1 MDQTLLLHW
10 DRYLWS
16 TSPMMRGSLFRTSS
30 RRGGLINPKGQLVL
44 IVKSSQSADLG
55 SIWGDVLE
63 VWDAACLRL
72 EYYWMQV
79 ASLSRNVDGL
89 AFFTS
94 FYQASCD
101 PCHLQLACHGS
112 GTIGLFSWTGL
123 CEAELAPTSCAS
135 LGLFELHSEAKSW
148 SDLGYFKLGEIYSY
162 HQQMIR
168 VQNEIPRRGPYLPGW
183 NIRY

>member
-89 AFFTS
+89 AFFHIFLPGILWPMPSSTCLPWEWNYWIVFVDWIMWS
-94 FYQASCD
+94 RTCPD
-101 PCHLQLACHGS
+101 LLCLARPFRVAQWGKVMKWF
-112 GTIGLFSWTGL
+112 GLFQT
-123 CEAELAPTSCAS
+123 
-135 LGLFELHSEAKSW
+135 
-148 SDLGYFKLGEIYSY
+148 
-162 HQQMIR
+162 
-168 VQNEIPRRGPYLPGW
+168 RRNLLLPSADDQGTKW
-183 NIRY
+183 DST